1 MGQSSPILKRTMR
14 FHLLVLSALVAVGL
28 ANEDVFLKW
37 AKEQGKQYKTK
48 AELTMRQ
55 AIFMKN
61 YNRMVEHNKDFDAG
75 KATWARGVNQW
86 YDLTMEEWRAEMGI
100 GMSGNM
106 EEQNTT
112 RSTPHPKPTGAAPSS
127 WDWRS
132 HGIVSPV
139 KNQKHCGSCAAFT
152 TVAIVESC
160 FAQQTGVITDLSEEH
175 LVNCMATNGCS
186 GWYTNQYL
194 DDLVSSNGG
203 RLEQE
208 YCCSY
213 TATDGHSAMTTR
225 VTTPAPP
232 SPATTSPGTPRKPKW
247 RPMLLQLDLLAP
259 RSLLTTCSTTAT
271 ASSRTLAAARR
282 RLTPTA
288 GRSTIMQLQPSATA
302 LKAVET
308 SGSSRTAGAQAGE
321 RVASSGSRGAL
332 GIADLASITMLHR
345 TAPWV
350 NKISFSQK

>member
-1 MGQSSPILKRTMR
+1 MGQSSHILKRTMR
-14 FHLLVLSALVAVGL
+14 LHLLVLSALVAVGL
-28 ANEDVFLKW
+28 VNEDVFLKW

-75 KATWARGVNQW
+75 KVTWARGVNQW

-112 RSTPHPKPTGAAPSS
+112 SSTPHPKPTGSAPSS

-213 TATDGHSAMTTR
+213 TATDGHCSDDNSCDYTSASVTGHYISWYAKETEMAAHVAATGPAGTTIFADYLFDYSYGIFEDPR
-225 VTTPAPP
+225 CCEETTDPNCRKEHNHAVTAVGYGSEGGRDFWIVKNSWGPSWGESGFFRIKRGTGHCGFGIYNYVTPY
-232 SPATTSPGTPRKPKW
+232 
-247 RPMLLQLDLLAP
+247 
-259 RSLLTTCSTTAT
+259 CS
-271 ASSRTLAAARR
+271 
-282 RLTPTA
+282 
-288 GRSTIMQLQPSATA
+288 
-302 LKAVET
+302 
-308 SGSSRTAGAQAGE
+308 
-321 RVASSGSRGAL
+321 
-332 GIADLASITMLHR
+332 
-345 TAPWV
+345 
-350 NKISFSQK
+350 

>member
-1 MGQSSPILKRTMR
+1 MGISKRTMR
-14 FHLLVLSALVAVGL
+14 FHLLVLSALVAVDL

-75 KATWARGVNQW
+75 K
-86 YDLTMEEWRAEMGI
+86 D
-100 GMSGNM
+100 
-106 EEQNTT
+106 
-112 RSTPHPKPTGAAPSS
+112 
-127 WDWRS
+127 
-132 HGIVSPV
+132 
-139 KNQKHCGSCAAFT
+139 QKHCGSCAAFT

-160 FAQQTGVITDLSEEH
+160 FAQQTGVITDLFEEH

-213 TATDGHSAMTTR
+213 TATDGHCSDDNSCDYTSAS
-225 VTTPAPP
+225 VT
-232 SPATTSPGTPRKPKW
+232 G
-247 RPMLLQLDLLAP
+247 
-259 RSLLTTCSTTAT
+259 
-271 ASSRTLAAARR
+271 
-282 RLTPTA
+282 
-288 GRSTIMQLQPSATA
+288 
-302 LKAVET
+302 
-308 SGSSRTAGAQAGE
+308 
-321 RVASSGSRGAL
+321 
-332 GIADLASITMLHR
+332 
-345 TAPWV
+345 
-350 NKISFSQK
+350 